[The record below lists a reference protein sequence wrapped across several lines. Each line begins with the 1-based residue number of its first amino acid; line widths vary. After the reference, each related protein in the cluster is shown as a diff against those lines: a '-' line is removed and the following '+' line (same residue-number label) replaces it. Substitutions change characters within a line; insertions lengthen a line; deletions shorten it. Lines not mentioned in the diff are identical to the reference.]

1 MRTFRAA
8 VSEQRWMVRVRKWLG
23 LSGPDEMFGRIRN
36 RLTISYSGM
45 LMLFLVSFI
54 VIVYVLLFSVI
65 SSEQRQQIQDLASTQ
80 LQDYVQQSDQQFKHA
95 NPQSR
100 MDRFFSYV
108 VANNGQLLQSDEADP
123 TLRSAILDNVK
134 GWTPTTNEVRYI
146 WIDPH
151 RHNDDDLMLMAAG
164 RPIVVGNEVIGM
176 LYVGKDVTF
185 YKHTFLRLGEILGG
199 LVVLFLLIAS
209 LAGHFMAKRAM
220 VPIASSFLRQREFV
234 ADASHELRTPLAIL
248 KSAVEVIELEEEEHL
263 SEFSQKVLLD
273 MKDEVDRMSKLV
285 ADLLTLARSDSGQVE
300 LITEAFDVVA
310 MAEQL
315 ERSFQHLTVPRGI
328 VLKLDSEETLTVYG
342 DKERLQQLLYIL
354 LDNAIKFMSHPGNV
368 MLSLHKER
376 EDQQDVLLIR
386 VQDEGIGIDP
396 EQQRRIFDRFYRGD
410 KIRSREIGGTGL
422 GLAIAKWI
430 VEAHRGTIS
439 VTSTLGEGSTFTV
452 RLPQGKR
459 IGS

>member
-1 MRTFRAA
+1 
-8 VSEQRWMVRVRKWLG
+8 
-23 LSGPDEMFGRIRN
+23 
-36 RLTISYSGM
+36 
-45 LMLFLVSFI
+45 
-54 VIVYVLLFSVI
+54 
-65 SSEQRQQIQDLASTQ
+65 
-80 LQDYVQQSDQQFKHA
+80 
-95 NPQSR
+95 
-100 MDRFFSYV
+100 
-108 VANNGQLLQSDEADP
+108 
-123 TLRSAILDNVK
+123 
-134 GWTPTTNEVRYI
+134 
-146 WIDPH
+146 
-151 RHNDDDLMLMAAG
+151 
-164 RPIVVGNEVIGM
+164 
-176 LYVGKDVTF
+176 
-185 YKHTFLRLGEILGG
+185 
-199 LVVLFLLIAS
+199 
-209 LAGHFMAKRAM
+209 
-220 VPIASSFLRQREFV
+220 
-234 ADASHELRTPLAIL
+234 
-248 KSAVEVIELEEEEHL
+248 
-263 SEFSQKVLLD
+263 QKVLLD

-310 MAEQL
+310 MAAQL